1 MDNLINQLEDKIKSA
16 ENTNNVLTVYLK
28 YHEAI
33 TMLSLLKGHEIYL
46 ETIKEC
52 FKIQKDLLET
62 EVTCEMIAERIE
74 KRNLKKILNMNKG
87 DY

>member
-1 MDNLINQLEDKIKSA
+1 MNNLINQLEDKIKSA
-16 ENTNNVLTVYLK
+16 ENTNNVLPIDLK

-62 EVTCEMIAERIE
+62 EVSCEMIAKRIE
-74 KRNLKKILNMNKG
+74 KRNLKKILNMNG
-87 DY
+87 C

>member
-1 MDNLINQLEDKIKSA
+1 MDNLINQLEDKIKLA
-16 ENTNNVLTVYLK
+16 ENTNNVLSIDLK

-33 TMLSLLKGHEIYL
+33 TILSLLKGHEIYL

-62 EVTCEMIAERIE
+62 EVSCEMIAERIE
-74 KRNLKKILNMNKG
+74 KRNLKKILNMNG
-87 DY
+87 C

>member
-1 MDNLINQLEDKIKSA
+1 MDNLINQLEDKIKLA
-16 ENTNNVLTVYLK
+16 ENTNNVLSIDLK

-33 TMLSLLKGHEIYL
+33 TILSLLKGHEIYL

-62 EVTCEMIAERIE
+62 EVSCEMIAERIE
-74 KRNLKKILNMNKG
+74 KRNLKKILNINKG

>member
-16 ENTNNVLTVYLK
+16 ENTNNVLSIDLK
-28 YHEAI
+28 YHEVI
-33 TMLSLLKGHEIYL
+33 TILSLLKGHEIYL
-46 ETIKEC
+46 KTIKEH

-62 EVTCEMIAERIE
+62 EVSCEMIAERIE

>member
-1 MDNLINQLEDKIKSA
+1 MDNLINQLEDKIKLA
-16 ENTNNVLTVYLK
+16 ENTNNVLSIDLK

-33 TMLSLLKGHEIYL
+33 TILSLLKGHEIYL

-62 EVTCEMIAERIE
+62 EVSCEMIAERIE
-74 KRNLKKILNMNKG
+74 KRNFKKILNMNKG
-87 DY
+87 E

>member
-1 MDNLINQLEDKIKSA
+1 MDNLINQLEDKIKLA
-16 ENTNNVLTVYLK
+16 KNTNNVLSIDLK

-33 TMLSLLKGHEIYL
+33 TILSLLKGHEIYL

-62 EVTCEMIAERIE
+62 EVSCEMIAERIE
-74 KRNLKKILNMNKG
+74 KRNLKKILNINKG

>member
-16 ENTNNVLTVYLK
+16 ENTNNVLSIDLK
-28 YHEAI
+28 YHEVI
-33 TMLSLLKGHEIYL
+33 TILSLLKGHEIYL
-46 ETIKEC
+46 KTIKEH

-62 EVTCEMIAERIE
+62 EVSCEMIAERIE

-87 DY
+87 E

>member
-1 MDNLINQLEDKIKSA
+1 MNNLINQLEDKIKSA
-16 ENTNNVLTVYLK
+16 ENTNNVLPIDLK

-62 EVTCEMIAERIE
+62 EVSCEMIAERIE
-74 KRNLKKILNMNKG
+74 KRNLKKILNMNG
-87 DY
+87 C

>member
-16 ENTNNVLTVYLK
+16 ENTNNVLSIDLK
-28 YHEAI
+28 YHEVI
-33 TMLSLLKGHEIYL
+33 TILSLLKGHEIYL
-46 ETIKEC
+46 KTIKEH

-62 EVTCEMIAERIE
+62 KVSCEMIAERIE
-74 KRNLKKILNMNKG
+74 KRNLKKILNINKG